1 MPLLQIIAL
10 FLAAQIVYAAATPSS
25 RTLVAVDDSTGA
37 VLMPATASA
46 QLGTLTVSGNAS
58 FGADMSVQQT
68 LKADGLVEQGGGIT
82 ATLGGITA
90 STISAQTAT
99 LSTLLYTPAVQ
110 TTFATVSYSLSA
122 SSATV
127 SNLRAANATLSALT
141 LSPTRWYA
149 VFVLTP
155 PVRYLVNGALIHGS
169 TSIGATS
176 TISRALYK
184 DFVLKGAIQTGSSIR
199 NRVWDV
205 KFVYTSADP
214 GQTVHTQMHAHLP
227 DVYYTRSDYE
237 TYDTRAWVKQGA
249 TAIGD
254 DGSTRWDLGAW
265 IVVVKETGDWFSP
278 YNQALVWSWIPQDY
292 SGNPPTDPSGRWVW
306 SPVLPDYWT
315 TTPPSF

>member
-1 MPLLQIIAL
+1 MLSAC
-10 FLAAQIVYAAATPSS
+10 FGAFKAPSS
-25 RTLVAVDDSTGA
+25 ATTSYNSAVMVNPTTK
-37 VLMPATASA
+37 VLTSPSASDLGNANRFLMYDENRNVTVSSLFSSTASI
-46 QLGTLTVSGNAS
+46 TGNATFS
-58 FGADMSVQQT
+58 SDVRVQQN
-68 LKADGLVEQGGGIT
+68 LNADTITETGGGIN

-90 STISAQTAT
+90 STLSAQAAT
-99 LSTLLYTPAVQ
+99 
-110 TTFATVSYSLSA
+110 F
-122 SSATV
+122 SS
-127 SNLRAANATLSALT
+127 LT

-155 PVRYLVNGALIHGS
+155 PARYLVNGALIHGS

-176 TISRALYK
+176 TISRAQYK
-184 DFVLKGAIQTGSSIR
+184 DFVLKGAVQTGSSIR

-214 GQTVHTQMHAHLP
+214 GQTVHTQMHAHMP

-265 IVVVKETGDWFSP
+265 VVVVKETGDWFSP
-278 YNQALVWSWIPQDY
+278 HNQALVWSWIPQDY